1 MTDALK
7 QFKIT
12 GTRPEPDGGT
22 GVFFESEVV
31 EVFEEGKRHRRGVK
45 SYISVPAGE
54 DIDMYVFQ
62 FLQNSGWL

>member
-7 QFKIT
+7 QFRIT
-12 GTRPEPDGGT
+12 GTRQEPDGGT
-22 GVFFESEVV
+22 GVFFESEIV
-31 EVFEEGKRHRRGVK
+31 EVYEQGKRQRRGVK

-62 FLQNSGWL
+62 FLQTSGWL